1 MSRICMKYLT
11 LDVKQSIHPKHIV
24 FFLHSLGVSI
34 QLVGGLLPV
43 GRCSCHMTFCNE
55 VIHLYKILGILINQ
69 ILLASTKTSTQ
80 TWACACNAIFLMMR
94 LKSFSPEVDKSW
106 QSRRECQ
113 KLKKKSPINDFFKT

>member
-1 MSRICMKYLT
+1 MKYLT
-11 LDVKQSIHPKHIV
+11 LDVKQPIHPKHIV

-55 VIHLYKILGILINQ
+55 VIHLYNILGILINQ

-80 TWACACNAIFLMMR
+80 TWACNTQLG
-94 LKSFSPEVDKSW
+94 LP
-106 QSRRECQ
+106 
-113 KLKKKSPINDFFKT
+113 NDEIEILSSGS

>member
-1 MSRICMKYLT
+1 MKYLT
-11 LDVKQSIHPKHIV
+11 LDVKQPIHPKHIV

-80 TWACACNAIFLMMR
+80 AFHAYSGQELA
-94 LKSFSPEVDKSW
+94 P
-106 QSRRECQ
+106 QY
-113 KLKKKSPINDFFKT
+113 KKNLSIADRVMGQLL